1 MDIIL
6 CPTAEEASLRAAALI
21 TNAVRARPTTV
32 LGLATG
38 STPLRL
44 YQALIQACRDGLD
57 FSRVRTFNLDEYY
70 GVAPDHPQ
78 SYRRFMNEHLFNH
91 LNLSPANTRVPDGL
105 ARDVAA
111 HCAAYEAEMRAAGGV
126 DIQVLGIG
134 SDGHIGFNEPGSS
147 LASRTRLVA
156 LTPQTV
162 SDNARFFATV
172 DEVPR
177 HAISMGIG
185 TILEAKRCIMLGFGA
200 NKAKAVRAALEGG
213 LSQFT
218 PASALQMHPD
228 TTVFLDEAAAADL
241 QLKEYYRWS
250 AANQPV

>member
-6 CPTAEEASLRAAALI
+6 CPNAEEASLRAAALI
-21 TNAVRARPTTV
+21 TNAVRARPATV

-213 LSQFT
+213 ISQFT

-250 AANQPV
+250 AANQPA

>member
-21 TNAVRARPTTV
+21 TNAVRASPTTV

-38 STPLRL
+38 STPTLL
-44 YQALIQACRDGLD
+44 YKALIQAHRDGLD
-57 FSRVRTFNLDEYY
+57 FSRVRNFNLDVYH
-70 GVAPDHPQ
+70 GLAPDHPQ
-78 SYRRFMNEHLFNH
+78 SYRRFMEEQLFNH
-91 LNLSPANTRVPDGL
+91 LNLDLANTHVPDGL
-105 ARDVAA
+105 AKDVAA
-111 HCAAYEAEMRAAGGV
+111 HCAAYEAEIKAAGGI

-134 SDGHIGFNEPGSS
+134 SNGHIGFNEPASS
-147 LASRTRLVA
+147 LVSRTRLVA
-156 LTPQTV
+156 LTQQTI
-162 SDNARFFATV
+162 SDNARFFDAA

-185 TILEAKRCIMLGFGA
+185 TILEAKRCIMLCFGGH
-200 NKAKAVRAALEGG
+200 KAKAVRAAIEGG
-213 LSQFT
+213 VSQFT

-241 QLKEYYRWS
+241 ELKEYYRWS
-250 AANQPV
+250 AANQPA